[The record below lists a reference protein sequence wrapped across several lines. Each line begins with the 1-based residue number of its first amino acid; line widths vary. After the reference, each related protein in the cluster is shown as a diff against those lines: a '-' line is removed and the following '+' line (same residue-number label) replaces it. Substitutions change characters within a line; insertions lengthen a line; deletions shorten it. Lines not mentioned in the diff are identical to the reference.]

1 MQRFFD
7 RPGPVVWFGIML
19 CAAFLVVMF
28 HRGIE
33 PDSPAARPLTLIE
46 VTVAVALSAIGLAA
60 IVARRLGRRRRSKR
74 RPSTDDRAGFV
85 MDTFRHVLQELK
97 EKETGL
103 SRLRDEAEARAE
115 QMESYHENILRSIAS
130 GVITTDSCG
139 RLTTFNVAAER
150 ILGHRG
156 SEVIGRACGQVLG
169 ETNPITSMIHRS
181 LTERTSL
188 SRQEWDFLR
197 GTERVCVGLSSALL
211 RDRGDHII
219 GAAVVFTDLTEIK
232 RLEEQV
238 ESEHRL
244 SVLGEMSAGIA
255 HEFRN
260 YMGAILG
267 WSKLL
272 AKQLPEGTSG
282 RPMVEAIMHEL
293 EVMQHL
299 IDDLLAF
306 GRDLEPQRQPLE
318 LREFLREATALR
330 PAPSGVEVSVTIAPA
345 VPRKVEWDL
354 TLMRQALKNLIQNAA
369 EAMPDGGTVTV
380 EVAVKGAGPAAIELV
395 VGDTGIGIPAQF
407 MDRIFLPF
415 FTLKAKGHGL
425 GLALVHKIVLAHQG
439 RIRVCSRE
447 GAGTTFTLTMPVTG
461 ATSTEHHSR
470 LDEAA

>member
-7 RPGPVVWFGIML
+7 RPGSVVWLGIIL
-19 CAAFLVVMF
+19 CVAFLVLVF

-33 PDSPAARPLTLIE
+33 PASPAARPLTLIE
-46 VTVAVALSAIGLAA
+46 VTVAVALGAIGLAV
-60 IVARRLGRRRRSKR
+60 IIARRFGRGGRSSQS
-74 RPSTDDRAGFV
+74 PSEDERAGFV
-85 MDTFRHVLQELK
+85 MDTFQHVLQELK
-97 EKETGL
+97 EKETALG
-103 SRLRDEAEARAE
+103 RLRAKAEARAE
-115 QMESYHENILRSIAS
+115 RVESYHENILRSIAS
-130 GVITTDSCG
+130 GVITSDSRG
-139 RLTTFNVAAER
+139 IITTFNVAAER
-150 ILGHRG
+150 ILGLRSG
-156 SEVIGRACGQVLG
+156 EVIGRPCGQVLG
-169 ETNPITSMIHRS
+169 ETSPITTMVSRS
-181 LTERTSL
+181 LEERTHF

-211 RDRGDHII
+211 RDRAETII

-293 EVMQHL
+293 SIMQHL
-299 IDDLLAF
+299 IDDLLGF

-318 LREFLREATALR
+318 FREFLKEATTLR
-330 PAPSGVEVSVTIAPA
+330 PCRPGIQVGVTIAPA
-345 VPRKVEWDL
+345 VPHEVEWDL
-354 TLMRQALKNLIQNAA
+354 TLMRQALKNLVQNAA
-369 EAMPDGGTVTV
+369 EAMPEGGTVTV
-380 EVAVKGAGPAAIELV
+380 QVAVADAKPAAIELV
-395 VGDTGIGIPAQF
+395 VGDTGVGIPAQF

-415 FTLKAKGHGL
+415 FTLKATGHGL

-439 RIRVCSRE
+439 SIRVRSHE

-461 ATSTEHHSR
+461 ATSTGHRSR
-470 LDEAA
+470 LNQAA